1 MTTRKK
7 TIFLCGAALL
17 ILLGV
22 MLYRGLAGKAQRER
36 TETPIT
42 QSLLVTEEAVSG
54 DIVSG
59 DTVSGDAMTEKTGIY
74 EAKGGESKK
83 GKKKKSDSTSEPA
96 SKSLQ
101 KNDNSGKKNAG
112 NPLSDTEKK
121 SNRSSVNEK
130 RKDKAK
136 KETPSGNSGTT
147 VQSGE
152 KSESG
157 STSIPEN
164 TSSDSNKV
172 KSTEKPKVSL
182 ISFEIQCHRIM
193 NHKEL
198 WKDGIEE
205 IIPENGIFYSGS
217 VDYEEGKNVYDLLK
231 KICKDNNIAMDSKYT
246 PMYGTYYIQG
256 IGNLYEFDCGEQSGW
271 KYSVNGDIPNV
282 GCSSYSVKE
291 GDVIVFFYDYEI

>member
-1 MTTRKK
+1 M
-7 TIFLCGAALL
+7 IS
-17 ILLGV
+17 
-22 MLYRGLAGKAQRER
+22 ES
-36 TETPIT
+36 ET
-42 QSLLVTEEAVSG
+42 
-54 DIVSG
+54 
-59 DTVSGDAMTEKTGIY
+59 
-74 EAKGGESKK
+74 
-83 GKKKKSDSTSEPA
+83 DSTSEPA
-96 SKSLQ
+96 SESPK
-101 KNDNSGKKNAG
+101 KIDNSSKKNSG
-112 NPLSDTEKK
+112 SSSSDTKKK
-121 SNRSSVNEK
+121 SNRSSENDK
-130 RKDKAK
+130 KNDKAK
-136 KETPSGNSGTT
+136 KETPSGGSSSTT

-152 KSESG
+152 KVTSDSTAAPESTSSG
-157 STSIPEN
+157 SN
-164 TSSDSNKV
+164 TV
-172 KSTEKPKVSL
+172 KSTEKPKASQ

-205 IIPENGIFYSGS
+205 IIPKNGIYYSGCI
-217 VDYEEGKNVYDLLK
+217 DYEDGKTVYDLLK